1 MKDIERHPQVLH
13 LPAPH
18 IWQFTPTPVFTGVGT
33 NNNDSHIN
41 LPNGTNRTVNGHA
54 HTHIPLKISKT
65 NANPSLKLNGE
76 VLGGSQ
82 GGGRGEGESGG
93 EHIVATLELHV
104 QRDLPDEDVLRLT
117 RWAWEKCVGALTMEI
132 GSGGGVEHGGAKADV
147 TVGVVR
153 G

>member
-1 MKDIERHPQVLH
+1 M
-13 LPAPH
+13 
-18 IWQFTPTPVFTGVGT
+18 
-33 NNNDSHIN
+33 
-41 LPNGTNRTVNGHA
+41 
-54 HTHIPLKISKT
+54 KISKT
-65 NANPSLKLNGE
+65 NSNPSLKLNGE

-82 GGGRGEGESGG
+82 GGGGGTGEGESGG

-132 GSGGGVEHGGAKADV
+132 GSGGVEHGGAKADV